1 MNGRI
6 LFDGYVA
13 GRPTPKGSFKPIKS
27 AGRVWLKPDS
37 SDALSAWV
45 ANLRAAIS
53 TPHDVTQSAV
63 SVDVTFFLARPKKH
77 YTKKGLRLDAP
88 TWVNRMPDLDKL
100 LRAVLDALTGVVWH
114 DDQQVVRVV
123 AGKRWSS
130 TGEEPGCELVI
141 SAVGE
146 RTTHDVDAYR
156 VRGTGEKR

>member
-45 ANLRAAIS
+45 ANLRAAIP

-77 YTKKGLRLDAP
+77 YTKKGIRPDAP
-88 TWVNRMPDLDKL
+88 VWVSKKPDIDKL
-100 LRAVLDALTGVVWH
+100 QRALLDALTGVVWH
-114 DDQQVVRVV
+114 DDEQVVQIEARKCWC
-123 AGKRWSS
+123 ARES
-130 TGEEPGCELVI
+130 EPGCMLNITEV
-141 SAVGE
+141 AE
-146 RTTHDVDAYR
+146 
-156 VRGTGEKR
+156 